1 MPVVR
6 KVESVFRRGLVII
19 ITPTSAVVTVTAVG
33 FGPGRSII
41 QQVMLETVVLRP
53 AERAGESQL
62 EIVTPRQLG
71 VPHHV
76 MPHIVLP
83 FLEKRPGGRAV
94 QPAHPCASG
103 RGKEKSGIEHLVDAS
118 HGRRVGVE
126 SRITGITVRVRTV
139 VTYVGMH
146 GEQMVLCFPRQPVI
160 GIHPH
165 IIHVLK
171 GRRTGVTVTL
181 RQVSLRSRFPIY
193 IPVAPFG
200 IGREVVLN
208 AFRLILP
215 EKLPTGLPGD
225 KLTVGQAFLRPF
237 AVFARPVIIHV
248 GVVHPAEKGD
258 TRAVGITQA
267 ESPSGIAAVR
277 TASRRDIGHIA
288 GVVFAFE
295 AHIHHV
301 GFFLRVVTEELAA
314 VGRLVIHFHLLHR
327 EGRQVVE
334 HLTVVALEKVRT
346 VQRQVIHLTAID
358 VNLAVRLQFRSGQ
371 LADQF
376 IEHRPFGQ
384 VEGICIVDHRIAPVS
399 HPDFGSLYHH
409 FSQTAVCKR
418 RIRTTAH
425 LMIPGIDVGIACHV
439 THRAIHVFRIVIGM
453 LGFDDVT
460 RPPGGYIELVIGVL
474 LRCTGIETL
483 HVHGVHHSAVFA
495 HQCDERAVK
504 GGIGKTVLHMPPKG
518 YGAHLGRIFTRPG
531 FLGPGR
537 HSGRHAIQ

>member
-1 MPVVR
+1 
-6 KVESVFRRGLVII
+6 
-19 ITPTSAVVTVTAVG
+19 
-33 FGPGRSII
+33 
-41 QQVMLETVVLRP
+41 MLETVVLRP

-146 GEQMVLCFPRQPVI
+146 GEQMILCFPRQPVI

-277 TASRRDIGHIA
+277 LPPRHWPYSRCCI
-288 GVVFAFE
+288 
-295 AHIHHV
+295 
-301 GFFLRVVTEELAA
+301 RV
-314 VGRLVIHFHLLHR
+314 
-327 EGRQVVE
+327 
-334 HLTVVALEKVRT
+334 
-346 VQRQVIHLTAID
+346 
-358 VNLAVRLQFRSGQ
+358 
-371 LADQF
+371 
-376 IEHRPFGQ
+376 
-384 VEGICIVDHRIAPVS
+384 
-399 HPDFGSLYHH
+399 
-409 FSQTAVCKR
+409 
-418 RIRTTAH
+418 
-425 LMIPGIDVGIACHV
+425 
-439 THRAIHVFRIVIGM
+439 
-453 LGFDDVT
+453 
-460 RPPGGYIELVIGVL
+460 
-474 LRCTGIETL
+474 
-483 HVHGVHHSAVFA
+483 
-495 HQCDERAVK
+495 
-504 GGIGKTVLHMPPKG
+504 
-518 YGAHLGRIFTRPG
+518 
-531 FLGPGR
+531 
-537 HSGRHAIQ
+537 